1 MEYLCP
7 YSDTER
13 APGRQ
18 VGRLGGYTGG
28 HPPQLSKHFRVEKT
42 YTDFRQM
49 LAKES
54 LGRRRSGGLACVA
67 LRSRPRM
74 SGARPTH
81 IAGKTHGAGSQT
93 RTRPVRTSPQ
103 ANREIVMGYPWQ
115 FLQLSLR
122 ARGVFRSGSLGR
134 WHFISNVLSSSALD
148 IFRGDDRLDQPEM
161 ASHYPLIGPGYLYS
175 DPARSVGGQ
184 GHLQVTHSATLM
196 FFLTGLK
203 PSSVLALLD
212 NLDV

>member
-1 MEYLCP
+1 MECLCP

-13 APGRQ
+13 APRRR
-18 VGRLGGYTGG
+18 VGRLGGYTGR
-28 HPPQLSKHFRVEKT
+28 HSPQLSKHFRVEKT

-93 RTRPVRTSPQ
+93 PTRPVRASPQ
-103 ANREIVMGYPWQ
+103 ANRETVMGYPWQ
-115 FLQLSLR
+115 FLQLSAR
-122 ARGVFRSGSLGR
+122 AHTGSYSQGR
-134 WHFISNVLSSSALD
+134 WEDGISSPMSYRHQHFT
-148 IFRGDDRLDQPEM
+148 FFG
-161 ASHYPLIGPGYLYS
+161 
-175 DPARSVGGQ
+175 
-184 GHLQVTHSATLM
+184 VT
-196 FFLTGLK
+196 TGWTSRRWL
-203 PSSVLALLD
+203 PTIP
-212 NLDV
+212 